1 MQQLSSRLLPRNR
14 DFTSP
19 RCNILAPPPSNVLF
33 RQLKRTGSHS
43 IFRFINSSLRSE
55 RHRFLDKRRRKKK
68 EVVERTRLAPDRYTF
83 LIKIFLL
90 LSVLFPFVSRAD
102 SQGNGR
108 RRNQHRDRYKDLLF
122 FPLLPPSL
130 PQVLPEF
137 WRRQSSF
144 HENLLRRLTLT

>member
-19 RCNILAPPPSNVLF
+19 LRCNILASSLSLTPNVLF
-33 RQLKRTGSHS
+33 RQLKRIGSHP
-43 IFRFINSSLRSE
+43 IFRLLIVHREVSFFIDSST
-55 RHRFLDKRRRKKK
+55 KKK
-68 EVVERTRLAPDRYTF
+68 EKRKVMERTGLAPDRYTF

-122 FPLLPPSL
+122 FPPHPPSSASWIL
-130 PQVLPEF
+130 KKAIEF
-137 WRRQSSF
+137 PREPS
-144 HENLLRRLTLT
+144 